1 MKTFKE
7 YLFISF
13 GIFLNALG
21 WMAFLVPSEITGGGV
36 SGIGSILY
44 FATGMSVGITVFVIN
59 MVLLALGIKILGAR
73 FGIKTVFASITLP
86 MALSLFGSIIDGPI
100 VHDAF
105 MASIIGGILSGAG
118 VGIAFTQGGSTGGTD
133 IIAMIINKY
142 RNISPGKI
150 LLILDAMIISSSYF
164 VFGSLEK
171 IVYGFVSMAVVS
183 YVVDNVLEGSKR
195 SFQIFIF
202 SKRHDEIAEVIASR
216 INRGIT
222 VLKGQGWY
230 SGNDTSVL
238 TVIVRRYE
246 LHNVFKIVKETDTE
260 AFMSVSRVM
269 GVYGKGFDE
278 LQ

>member
-1 MKTFKE
+1 MKTLKE
-7 YLFISF
+7 YLLISF
-13 GIFLNALG
+13 GILLNALG

-36 SGIGSILY
+36 SGIGTILFY
-44 FATGMSVGITVFVIN
+44 SAELPVGLTVLVIN
-59 MVLLALGIKILGAR
+59 LLLLALGVKILGAR
-73 FGIKTVFASITLP
+73 FGIKTVYASITLP
-86 MALSLFGSIIDGPI
+86 MALSLFGTLIKGPV

-105 MASIIGGILSGAG
+105 MAAIIGGILSGAG

-164 VFGSLEK
+164 VFGSIEK

-202 SKRHDEIAEVIASR
+202 SKKHNEIAEVIASR

-222 VLKGQGWY
+222 VLNGQGWY
-230 SGNDTSVL
+230 SGKDTSVL
-238 TVIVRRYE
+238 TVIVRRFE
-246 LHNVFKIVKETDTE
+246 LHSVFKIVKEVDNE

-269 GVYGKGFDE
+269 GVFGKGFEE